1 MGSSPAD
8 PSVAGNW
15 SSGPIASGDDAYI
28 QAIPGLTLAPI
39 DAHNSSAVALNSL
52 TYNTNSQVI
61 VGTNATPGGAW
72 QIGTSTF
79 TVPIPTINNLG
90 AGRVKLDFGSS
101 AVVAN
106 IAATGTATSLDAGLE
121 PMRII
126 GSAMTSVNVTG
137 GLVGIATSAPSE
149 TATVTTVNV
158 ASVVSVAQ
166 VNMGPGVTWTHA
178 SAASGNGGGAF
189 LAALTGGT
197 DLTTSAGATAN
208 MAGTTAITTVN
219 AGGVTQLNQRSGGV
233 DCTTLNIYP
242 GGQADFSGNPAASTV
257 TTLNLFAGGTLSTDP
272 ANPDHVTVTTFHKK
286 NGGNLTLG

>member
-1 MGSSPAD
+1 MPVG
-8 PSVAGNW
+8 
-15 SSGPIASGDDAYI
+15 
-28 QAIPGLTLAPI
+28 T
-39 DAHNSSAVALNSL
+39 AVA
-52 TYNTNSQVI
+52 
-61 VGTNATPGGAW
+61 PGGYW

-166 VNMGPGVTWTHA
+166 LNMGPGVTCPNA

-189 LAALTGGT
+189 LQGQTALTL
-197 DLTTSAGATAN
+197 LTTSAGATAN
-208 MAGTTAITTVN
+208 ISGTGLIGTVN
-219 AGGVTQLNQRSGGV
+219 AGGVTQLNNRTGGTDV
-233 DCTTLNIYP
+233 TTLNIYP

-257 TTLNLFAGGTLSTDP
+257 ATLNLFAGGTLSADP